1 MLLENKVAL
10 VYGAGGSIGGAV
22 ARAFAREGANV
33 FLGGRTQAS
42 LDKVVTE
49 IRSNG
54 GAAQAATVDA
64 LSEQSVDKL
73 VDEVIKQA
81 GQIDISFNLI
91 SYRDIQKPLL
101 ELSTDD
107 FIQPIMNAM
116 RTQFLTTYAAARH
129 MVKRQT
135 GVIMHFG
142 GSGPQTQPGLGGFKV
157 ALDAIEGLRRQW
169 AVELGQYGIRVL
181 TLKTGGIP
189 ESIPEDYPGRDNII
203 NNLLPST
210 LLNRTATLAD
220 VGNVA
225 AFVASDQARTMTSTE
240 INISCGAIVD

>member
-1 MLLENKVAL
+1 MLLENKVA
-10 VYGAGGSIGGAV
+10 VIYGAGGSIGGAV
-22 ARAFAREGANV
+22 ARAFAREGANI

-49 IRSNG
+49 IRANG
-54 GAAQAATVDA
+54 GAAEAAIVDA
-64 LSEQSVDKL
+64 LAEQSVDKF
-73 VDEVIKQA
+73 VDVVIKQA

-91 SYRDIQKPLL
+91 SYGDVQKPLL
-101 ELSTDD
+101 ELSLDD

-116 RTQFLTTYAAARH
+116 QTQFLTTYAAALH

-142 GSGPQTQPGLGGFKV
+142 GGGPQTQPGLGGFKI
-157 ALDAIEGLRRQW
+157 ALDAMEGLRRQW

-189 ESIPEDYPGRDNII
+189 ESIPEDYPERDNII

-210 LLNRTATLAD
+210 LLNRAATLAD

-225 AFVASDQARTMTSTE
+225 AFVASDLARTMTSTE